1 MSLGV
6 VVMAWLGA
14 LGAFPGGAGAVVV
27 DDGLHAPPGLEIL
40 VDDTGTLT
48 LDDVVGHP
56 RFAPA
61 TSDEPTFG
69 LRRQVVWA
77 RFRIR
82 AIDDT
87 PSTWLL
93 RATFPRPHR
102 IEVWT
107 LGDDPRVDDGGTR
120 AVVVAHAVGGLMVPP
135 GERAVPND
143 DEVLLPLI
151 HPVGTHVV
159 RAVIEPARLRLQLGT
174 ERSFARDRG
183 TGGVVIG
190 LYYGI
195 FVGLFFF
202 NLLFGL
208 ATKDGTHLLYCVF
221 VACIAMQISVRDG
234 WLPDDMPR
242 ALFEGSG
249 LALTSL
255 SSLAFTRRF
264 LDVTAATTPRLH
276 RLFAVGTAAAI
287 IVTVPPFVGVNL
299 AFPAMVVA
307 LLNTVLIAGAGTW
320 QSLRGSRPA
329 QLFVLAW
336 AILLLSSAL
345 AMLNALGIIHAP
357 WTTSVGVRVGA
368 AVEMIVLALA
378 LATRVGVLRA
388 AKEHA
393 ERALLTAHDEAEQT
407 RHIAVKRALIEA
419 QEAERTRLARDLH
432 DGLGHALLLIK
443 QRASAGTTG
452 STGSTDGVPAMV
464 QNAIDDVRSMA
475 RALMPNRLAD
485 DGLPDAL
492 RLLADD
498 VAAASVG
505 TGADAADAADINVVI
520 DDDADRA
527 ARGLGPRAVHVFRV
541 VQEAVSNALRHGQA
555 RTITIHLESD
565 GHTLTT
571 RIVDD
576 GRGLGQGTTST
587 GTGLTSMGQR
597 AQLLGGSLSVADRAS
612 GHGVDVTLSFPIT
625 AAAVGV

>member
-14 LGAFPGGAGAVVV
+14 LGAATGGAVVV
-27 DDGLHAPPGLEIL
+27 DDGLHGPPGLEIL
-40 VDDTGTLT
+40 VDGSGTLT
-48 LDDVVGHP
+48 LDDVVHHP
-56 RFAPA
+56 GFAPA

-69 LRRQVVWA
+69 LQRQVVWA
-77 RFRIR
+77 RFRIC
-82 AIDDT
+82 AVDDT
-87 PSTWLL
+87 PSTWVL

-107 LGDDPRVDDGGTR
+107 LADDPGAFD
-120 AVVVAHAVGGLMVPP
+120 VVAHAVGGLMVPRD
-135 GERAVPND
+135 ERSVPDD
-143 DEVLLPLI
+143 DEVLLPLT
-151 HPVGTHVV
+151 HPVGTHLV
-159 RAVIEPARLRLQLGT
+159 RAVLEPARLRLQLGT
-174 ERSFARDRG
+174 ERSFARDRS
-183 TGGVVIG
+183 TGGVVVG

-208 ATKDGTHLLYCVF
+208 ATRDGTHLLYCVF
-221 VACIAMQISVRDG
+221 VACIAMQIAVRDG

-242 ALFEGSG
+242 ALFTGAG

-264 LDVTAATTPRLH
+264 LDVTADVTPRLH

-320 QSLRGSRPA
+320 QGLRGSRPA

-393 ERALLTAHDEAEQT
+393 ERALLTAHDEAERT
-407 RHIAVKRALIEA
+407 RHVAVKRALIEA
-419 QEAERTRLARDLH
+419 QEAERARLARDLH

-443 QRASAGTTG
+443 QRASTGT
-452 STGSTDGVPAMV
+452 TDGVPAMV
-464 QNAIDDVRSMA
+464 QDAIDDVRTMA

-498 VAAASVG
+498 VAAASVAG
-505 TGADAADAADINVVI
+505 TDGNGTDINVLI
-520 DDDADRA
+520 DDDADGA
-527 ARGLGPRAVHVFRV
+527 ARALGPRAVHVFRV

-555 RTITIHLESD
+555 RTVTVHVESD
-565 GHTLTT
+565 GTTLTT
-571 RIVDD
+571 RVVDD
-576 GRGLGQGTTST
+576 GGGFGTAPPTT
-587 GTGLTSMGQR
+587 GTGLTSMQQR
-597 AQLLGGSLSVADRAS
+597 AQLLGGTLSVAPR
-612 GHGVDVTLSFPIT
+612 GGGRGVEVTLTFPIT
-625 AAAVGV
+625 GPAVGV